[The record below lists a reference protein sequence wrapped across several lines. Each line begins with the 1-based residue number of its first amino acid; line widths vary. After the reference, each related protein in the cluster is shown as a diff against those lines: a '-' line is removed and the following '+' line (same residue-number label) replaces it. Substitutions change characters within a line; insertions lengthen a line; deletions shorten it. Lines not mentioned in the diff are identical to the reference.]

1 MDTDFIGG
9 NGMKRLISYLI
20 IFVLLIAVGF
30 LPIYARSIT
39 VELETVTYT
48 ITVEKIPPN
57 ADNFWMPD
65 MDKVEPNE

>member
-1 MDTDFIGG
+1 
-9 NGMKRLISYLI
+9 MKRLISFLVV
-20 IFVLLIAVGF
+20 FGLLIMVGV
-30 LPIYARSIT
+30 LPIYTSLIV

-65 MDKVEPNE
+65 MDKVEPSE